1 MELLNLKMQLT
12 LRNGMQQP
20 RKQLLIR
27 KRQMMIK
34 RKRMMPKPKPKPLN
48 QLKHNLQ
55 KLSLM
60 LKKKPRNPPLQSKIL
75 KQR

>member
-12 LRNGMQQP
+12 LRNGMQP
-20 RKQLLIR
+20 RKQLIR